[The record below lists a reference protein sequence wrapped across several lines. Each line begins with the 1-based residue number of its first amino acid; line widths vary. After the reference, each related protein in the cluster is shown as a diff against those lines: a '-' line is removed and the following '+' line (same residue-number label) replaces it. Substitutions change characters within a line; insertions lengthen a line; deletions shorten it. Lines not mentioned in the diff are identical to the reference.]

1 MKRKILIPLNETE
14 AWQPYVDNTRNNL
27 EISSVKRAL
36 GEGKWDKVLK
46 ERMVELSVADNYTEA
61 KHEWIATG
69 EVFWSDYYVPQERMP
84 EWITNSRNGYGKC
97 LCGHRIK
104 YHFRIENTENGNVE
118 CVGSDHI
125 NSYLIVRQ
133 ISQELNIP
141 ANAITDEQIK
151 EWIDVRI
158 KSMKAEAWWAEQGQ
172 AFEMM
177 FEAVRELDLYYNV
190 HQKGDTYWD
199 ADLEEQRFITT
210 IRKRADGKFGQ
221 TGYKMASIVWR
232 WNHPDNPKNQQT
244 VHGFPNDNLMKDL
257 AIFYVKSTELSLE
270 YLAEKKRREERKAT
284 LQKRR
289 EEREERRR
297 RQEAKRRA
305 EQEAHRRYIESPEYQ
320 EKLRIERERQERLE
334 REREERR
341 IASFKRE
348 KEIYKQILSEQS
360 RTFRFACAQ
369 FNMPM
374 FDETWATHQTSGN
387 PVSELK
393 TLAEIKQRMEE
404 RKSLSDYD
412 INFLHRKYKEV
423 KPTEK
428 QLKYL
433 KDLGYDE
440 KVKTKFEAS
449 ELISKLKAN
458 NQQGEGHPE

>member
-1 MKRKILIPLNETE
+1 MKRRILLPISDDNIQL
-14 AWQPYVDNTRNNL
+14 NTRNNL
-27 EISSVKRAL
+27 EINSVKRHL
-36 GEGKWDKVLK
+36 GEGKWDKILK
-46 ERMVELSVADNYTEA
+46 ERMVELSVADDYEEA

-141 ANAITDEQIK
+141 ADMITDEQIK

-190 HQKGDTYWD
+190 HQKGGTYWD
-199 ADLEEQRFITT
+199 AELEENRDITT

-257 AIFYVKSTELSLE
+257 ALFYVKSTELSLE
-270 YLAEKKRREERKAT
+270 FLAEKKRIEERKANIAR
-284 LQKRR
+284 RR
-289 EEREERRR
+289 EEIIERRRLREAKRQAELEERRR
-297 RQEAKRRA
+297 
-305 EQEAHRRYIESPEYQ
+305 YIQSPEYQ
-320 EKLRIERERQERLE
+320 EKLRIERERQEKLQ
-334 REREERR
+334 REREAQR
-341 IASFKRE
+341 IAAFK
-348 KEIYKQILSEQS
+348 KEQEGYRSILREQS
-360 RTFRFACAQ
+360 RTFRFGCAQ

-374 FDETWATHQTSGN
+374 FDETWATHSTD
-387 PVSELK
+387 LRTLTRIK
-393 TLAEIKQRMEE
+393 TKMEE

-412 INFLHRKYKEV
+412 ITFLHGKYKEV
-423 KPTEK
+423 MPTEK

-449 ELISKLKAN
+449 ELISKLKAK

>member
-1 MKRKILIPLNETE
+1 MKRKVLIPTHEPE
-14 AWQPYVDNTRNNL
+14 AWEPYVDNTRNNL

-46 ERMVELSVADNYTEA
+46 ERMVELSEADNYTEA

-104 YHFRIENTENGNVE
+104 YHFRIENTENGNIE

-125 NSYLIVRQ
+125 NSYLIIRQ
-133 ISQELNIP
+133 ISEELNLP
-141 ANAITDEQIK
+141 ADMITDEQIK

-190 HQKGDTYWD
+190 HQKGETYWD
-199 ADLEEQRFITT
+199 AELEENRDITT

-232 WNHPDNPKNQQT
+232 WNHPDNPKNQQM

-257 AIFYVKSTELSLE
+257 ALFYVKSTELSLE
-270 YLAEKKRREERKAT
+270 FLAEKKRIEEKKAVVAQRK
-284 LQKRR
+284 Q
-289 EEREERRR
+289 EVIEQRRR
-297 RQEAKRRA
+297 REAKRRA
-305 EQEAHRRYIESPEYQ
+305 EMEEHRRYIESPEYQ
-320 EKLRIERERQERLE
+320 EKLRIERERQEKLQ
-334 REREERR
+334 REREATR
-341 IASFKRE
+341 IAAFK
-348 KEIYKQILSEQS
+348 KQQEEYRSILSEQS
-360 RTFRFACAQ
+360 RTFRFGCAQ

-374 FDETWATHQTSGN
+374 FDETWASSSN
-387 PVSELK
+387 ELK
-393 TLAEIKQRMEE
+393 ILVRIKQKMEE
-404 RKSLSDYD
+404 RKTLSDAD

-440 KVKTKFEAS
+440 KVKTKLEAS
-449 ELISKLKAN
+449 ELISKLKAK

>member
-1 MKRKILIPLNETE
+1 MKRTVLIPLDEDNI
-14 AWQPYVDNTRNNL
+14 QLNTRNNL
-27 EISSVKRAL
+27 EIDSVKRQL
-36 GEGKWDKVLK
+36 GEGKWDKILK
-46 ERMVELSVADNYTEA
+46 ERMVELSVADNYEEA

-69 EVFWSDYYVPQERMP
+69 EVFWSDFYVPQERMP

-141 ANAITDEQIK
+141 ADMITDEQIK

-190 HQKGDTYWD
+190 HQKGGTYWD
-199 ADLEEQRFITT
+199 AELEENRDITT

-257 AIFYVKSTELSLE
+257 ALFYVKSTELSLE
-270 YLAEKKRREERKAT
+270 FLAEKKRIEERKANIAR
-284 LQKRR
+284 RR
-289 EEREERRR
+289 EEIIERRRLREAKRQAELEERRR
-297 RQEAKRRA
+297 
-305 EQEAHRRYIESPEYQ
+305 YIQSPEYQ
-320 EKLRIERERQERLE
+320 EKLRIERERQEKLQ
-334 REREERR
+334 REREAQR
-341 IASFKRE
+341 IAAFK
-348 KEIYKQILSEQS
+348 KEQEGYRSILREQS
-360 RTFRFACAQ
+360 RTFRFGCAQ

-374 FDETWATHQTSGN
+374 FDETWATHSTD
-387 PVSELK
+387 LRTLTRIK
-393 TLAEIKQRMEE
+393 TKMEE
-404 RKSLSDYD
+404 RKTLSDSD
-412 INFLHRKYKEV
+412 INFLHGKYKEV

-440 KVKTKFEAS
+440 KVKTKMQAS
-449 ELISKLKAN
+449 EIIKQLK
-458 NQQGEGHPE
+458 GE

>member
-1 MKRKILIPLNETE
+1 MVMR
-14 AWQPYVDNTRNNL
+14 RNF
-27 EISSVKRAL
+27 
-36 GEGKWDKVLK
+36 GTGHWDKKLVQ
-46 ERMVELSVADNYTEA
+46 RMTELSVADNYEEA

-69 EVFWSDYYVPQERMP
+69 EVFWSDFYVPQERMP

-141 ANAITDEQIK
+141 ADMITDEQIK

-190 HQKGDTYWD
+190 HQKGGTYWD
-199 ADLEEQRFITT
+199 AELEENRDITT

-257 AIFYVKSTELSLE
+257 ALFYVKSTELSLE
-270 YLAEKKRREERKAT
+270 FLAEKKRIEERKANIAR
-284 LQKRR
+284 RR
-289 EEREERRR
+289 EEIIERRRLREAKRQAELEERRR
-297 RQEAKRRA
+297 
-305 EQEAHRRYIESPEYQ
+305 YIQSPEYQ
-320 EKLRIERERQERLE
+320 EKLRIERERQEKLQ
-334 REREERR
+334 REREAQR
-341 IASFKRE
+341 IAAFK
-348 KEIYKQILSEQS
+348 KEQEGYRSILREQS
-360 RTFRFACAQ
+360 RTFRFGCAQ

-374 FDETWATHQTSGN
+374 FDETWATHSTD
-387 PVSELK
+387 LRTLTRIK
-393 TLAEIKQRMEE
+393 TKMEE
-404 RKSLSDYD
+404 RKTLSDSD
-412 INFLHRKYKEV
+412 INFLHGKYKEV

-440 KVKTKFEAS
+440 KVKTKMQAS
-449 ELISKLKAN
+449 EIIKQLK
-458 NQQGEGHPE
+458 GE

>member
-1 MKRKILIPLNETE
+1 MRRRILIPIEDDDD
-14 AWQPYVDNTRNNL
+14 WDSQRNNL
-27 EISSVKRAL
+27 DITSVKRQL
-36 GEGKWDKVLK
+36 GEGKWDRILK
-46 ERMVELSVADNYTEA
+46 ERMVELSVADDYEEA

-84 EWITNSRNGYGKC
+84 EWISNSRNGYGKC

-133 ISQELNIP
+133 ISQELNIS
-141 ANAITDEQIK
+141 ADMITDEQIK
-151 EWIDVRI
+151 EWINVRI

-177 FEAVRELDLYYNV
+177 FEAVREMDLFYNV
-190 HQKGDTYWD
+190 HQKGDKYWD
-199 ADLEEQRFITT
+199 EELKESRFITT
-210 IRKRADGKFGQ
+210 IRKRAEGRFGQ

-257 AIFYVKSTELSLE
+257 ALFYVKSGELSIPFLK
-270 YLAEKKRREERKAT
+270 EKKRIEERKAH
-284 LQKRR
+284 LAQKRR
-289 EEREERRR
+289 EKEERRR
-297 RQEAKRRA
+297 RLEAERQAKL
-305 EQEAHRRYIESPEYQ
+305 EEHRRYIQSPEYQ
-320 EKLRIERERQERLE
+320 EKLRK
-334 REREERR
+334 EREERER
-341 IASFKRE
+341 LSLLRKKKIQEEFERQQKRS
-348 KEIYKQILSEQS
+348 KAFLREQN
-360 RTFRFACAQ
+360 RTFRFGCAQ
-369 FNMPM
+369 YNIPM
-374 FDETWATHQTSGN
+374 FDETWASHSN
-387 PVSELK
+387 ELNI
-393 TLAEIKQRMEE
+393 LVRIKERMEG
-404 RKSLSDYD
+404 RKSLSEED
-412 INFLHRKYKEV
+412 ITFLHRKYNDL

-449 ELISKLKAN
+449 ELIDRLKAKQ
-458 NQQGEGHPE
+458 QQGGGHPV